1 MTVMLPESLNVPVMP
16 SSADAPMLTAPELV
30 ALPMTPKLVGANT
43 LPVRFRMPE
52 LVSEPASIKPPGC
65 TSKSPALFRF
75 PCTVR
80 AAVAPFAP
88 ADTVTVPPPSLMSAP
103 ALSFA

>member
-1 MTVMLPESLNVPVMP
+1 
-16 SSADAPMLTAPELV
+16 MLTAPELV

-52 LVSEPASIKPPGC
+52 LVTARFDKAAGLHFEVARIVQVSLHGEGRGC
-65 TSKSPALFRF
+65 A
-75 PCTVR
+75 VR
-80 AAVAPFAP
+80 A